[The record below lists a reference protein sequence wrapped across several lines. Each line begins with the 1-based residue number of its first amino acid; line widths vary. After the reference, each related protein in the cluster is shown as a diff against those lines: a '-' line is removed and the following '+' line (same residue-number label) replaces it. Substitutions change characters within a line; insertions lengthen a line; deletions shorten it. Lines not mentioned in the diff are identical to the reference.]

1 MPFSRAYA
9 FHVISFPAI
18 PVLLVLRFPHYSSK
32 VNVCA
37 LRTNIVFFSTLFTLI
52 FFFACGAGAFWN
64 LALGNVHAGQRL
76 TVPAGAFTFALTSMV
91 WCLLASNFS
100 RPSIFL

>member
-18 PVLLVLRFPHYSSK
+18 PVLLVLWFPHYSSK

-76 TVPAGAFTFALTSMV
+76 TV
-91 WCLLASNFS
+91 
-100 RPSIFL
+100 

>member
-76 TVPAGAFTFALTSMV
+76 TV
-91 WCLLASNFS
+91 
-100 RPSIFL
+100 